1 MNLPDQP
8 KPPSP
13 LKAIRAYCLSCCKG
27 SQQEVRLCPATECVL
42 HDFRMGRN
50 PFRKSHPM
58 SEEHKQ
64 KLMSAREKF
73 NTSKTFS
80 NESDSE
86 TDDLSNA
93 ISHLDMSYEESYL
106 NRNEFPTYPN
116 FPEEGDGSS

>member
-1 MNLPDQP
+1 MTLPDQP
-8 KPPSP
+8 KPTSP
-13 LKAIRAYCLSCCKG
+13 LRAIRQYCLSCCME

-58 SEEHKQ
+58 SEEHKK
-64 KLMSAREKF
+64 KLMSARDKF

-80 NESDSE
+80 NERE
-86 TDDLSNA
+86 TGADYLSSTN
-93 ISHLDMSYEESYL
+93 SHLDMSYEENYL
-106 NRNEFPTYPN
+106 NRNEYPTYPN

>member
-1 MNLPDQP
+1 MTLPDQP
-8 KPPSP
+8 KPTSP
-13 LKAIRAYCLSCCKG
+13 LRAIRSYCLSCCME

-50 PFRKSHPM
+50 PFRKSYPM

-64 KLMSAREKF
+64 KLMTAREKF
-73 NTSKTFS
+73 NTSKTIP

-86 TDDLSNA
+86 KDSFGSTN
-93 ISHLDMSYEESYL
+93 SHLDMSYEENYL
-106 NRNEFPTYPN
+106 NRNEYPVYPN